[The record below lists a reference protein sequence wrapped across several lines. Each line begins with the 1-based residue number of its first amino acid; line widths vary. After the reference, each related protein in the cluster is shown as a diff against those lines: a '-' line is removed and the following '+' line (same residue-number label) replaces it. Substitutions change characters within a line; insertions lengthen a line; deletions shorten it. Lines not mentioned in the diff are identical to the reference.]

1 MMESMWGAIKDVL
14 ILSSDLLLKEIDP
27 DSFLH
32 FLDIV
37 EDAIL
42 MQVQRATAKV

>member
-1 MMESMWGAIKDVL
+1 MWGHIKDIL
-14 ILSSDLLLKEIDP
+14 ILSSHLLLAEIEP

-42 MQVQRATAKV
+42 MQVQGATAKL